1 MATFWLFSAH
11 RMRAALPALA
21 PSVVL
26 AALLLGIGVFE
37 PSFLSAYSLRVLMG
51 ESSPILLLAVAQT
64 TVIMLGGIDLSVA
77 AVTSL
82 ASVLLAL
89 ILPGFGVWGL
99 ALVLLLTTAIG
110 ALQGYIHVIAQLPS
124 FVVTLAGMGLWA
136 GIALS
141 IAQTTIPVTRGY
153 SVVGWMQGSLLGIPT
168 SFVFAAGVALLIW
181 LALRQSALGRY
192 VQAIGLGE
200 TAALF
205 SGVRVDRVK
214 IATFA
219 LSGLLAGAT
228 GAALVARTY
237 SGNPSAANSLL
248 LPSIAA
254 VVVGGTAI
262 TGGFGGIGRT
272 IIGVLIISVLRVGIA
287 IVGIDPGYEPLA
299 YGLVVICA
307 VALTMDRT
315 RIAVVK

>member
-1 MATFWLFSAH
+1 
-11 RMRAALPALA
+11 MRAALPALA

-299 YGLVVICA
+299 YGVVVVGA
-307 VALTMDRT
+307 VALTIDRS
-315 RIAVVK
+315 RLLVIK